1 MRDWAPCWED
11 NVTENISTAEAA
23 PWLQCPGKASERGS
37 EVAHSGVKEK
47 KAEDRVEPGSNKQGC
62 SPLCGVYFCDL
73 NGKEVQKGGDIC
85 VCKADSLCYTT
96 ETNSEL

>member
-1 MRDWAPCWED
+1 MRDWVPCWED

-47 KAEDRVEPGSNKQGC
+47 KAEDRVQPGSNKQGC

-85 VCKADSLCYTT
+85 ICKADSLCYTI